1 RDIPIVLL
9 PLLNDIRAAR
19 GAAGL
24 NEGVL
29 FAPDLSAPLP
39 SQLPEP
45 SALPWSQRQ
54 DRVASTLA
62 RFQDAMQGWP
72 ENGQPSDAAQL
83 ADVAGELLQVAQHEN
98 TRRMLWV
105 LSAVASALRDGALAP
120 AEALRGAFNAA
131 LRTLQ
136 QASENEALP
145 AASRGVSTQEP
156 TRQLL
161 YAIAHVRAS

>member
-1 RDIPIVLL
+1 
-9 PLLNDIRAAR
+9 
-19 GAAGL
+19 
-24 NEGVL
+24 E
-29 FAPDLSAPLP
+29 
-39 SQLPEP
+39 
-45 SALPWSQRQ
+45 
-54 DRVASTLA
+54 
-62 RFQDAMQGWP
+62 AMQGWP

-145 AASRGVSTQEP
+145 AASRGVSSQEP

-161 YAIAHVRAS
+161 YAIAHVRASHPARKSVVQGNADGHGGDRCS